1 MKNFADLLI
10 EAIKKKGSPI
20 CVGLDPRLDQLP
32 PYIVEKNK
40 KKYKETREAVAESIL
55 EFNKGIIDA
64 VHDLV
69 PIIKPQIAFYELFG
83 YEGVRAFEETVK
95 YAKEKGLLVISDA
108 KRNDIG
114 STSEAYAKSQI
125 GWNSYFSKEKE
136 PVIGADAVTI
146 NAYFGK
152 DGVKP
157 FLELCDND
165 QKGIFV
171 LVRTSNPSAGE
182 VQNLIHENK
191 TIYQMMG
198 YYVDSWGADLTGENG
213 YSSVGAVVGAT
224 YPKEAKLLREVMPN
238 SYFLVPGYGAQGGGA
253 EDVKP
258 CFNKDGLG
266 AIINSSRGITFAY
279 QKMDFDDNAY
289 AEASRLAVEDMKKDL
304 AGVGVL

>member
-83 YEGVRAFEETVK
+83 FEGVRAFEETVK

-146 NAYFGK
+146 NAYFGR

-165 QKGIFV
+165 QKGVFV
-171 LVRTSNPSAGE
+171 LVRTSNPSAAE
-182 VQNLIHENK
+182 VQDLVHDNK
-191 TIYQMMG
+191 PVYQMMG

-224 YPKEAKLLREVMPN
+224 YPKEAKLLREVMSN